1 MEPTSY
7 TDTIEPGSYYADV
20 PNEVYHSMSGISKS
34 GLDLINR
41 SPAHYAHR
49 VARAPSRNMEMGTA
63 IHTALLEPERFATD
77 YMLLRE
83 VKDRRTSAYK
93 EAVKVYGSERTLT
106 GPEADKV
113 AGMQEAV
120 YANPHARKLL
130 ESDGWR
136 ELSGMANDPET
147 GATCRHRFDL
157 LTVDGI
163 AVDVKKTQDARP
175 EAFQR
180 SVYNYRYHVQAAFYA
195 DQYYWI
201 TGNRL
206 KGFMFLAIE
215 EEMPHGVQVY
225 YLDDSS
231 LAIGREEYRADLA
244 RYARCIT
251 DSDWPAYDSRPS
263 LLSLPDWVLSRYEND
278 LEDGGII

>member
-1 MEPTSY
+1 MEPISY
-7 TDTIEPGSYYADV
+7 TDTIEPGHYYTDV
-20 PNEVYHSMSGISKS
+20 PNEVYHSLSGISKS

-83 VKDRRTSAYK
+83 VKDRRASAYK

-106 GPEADKV
+106 GPEADRV

-120 YANPHARKLL
+120 YANLHARKLL

-136 ELSGMANDPET
+136 ELSGMANDPEM

-157 LTVDGI
+157 LTADGI

-195 DQYYWI
+195 DQHYWI
-201 TGNRL
+201 TGKPL
-206 KGFMFLAIE
+206 KAFAFLAIE
-215 EEMPHGVQVY
+215 EDMPHGCKVY
-225 YLDDSS
+225 ILDDDAMA
-231 LAIGREEYRADLA
+231 LGRATYQADLA

-251 DSDWPAYDSRPS
+251 DNDWPAYDSRPET
-263 LLSLPDWVLSRYEND
+263 LSLPAWAIKQAQQEA
-278 LEDGGII
+278 I

>member
-1 MEPTSY
+1 MEPINY
-7 TDTIEPGSYYADV
+7 TDTIEPGHYYTEV
-20 PNEVYHSMSGISKS
+20 PNEAYHSLSGISKS

-77 YMLLRE
+77 YMLLRDT
-83 VKDRRTSAYK
+83 KDRRTSAYK

-136 ELSGMANDPET
+136 ELSGMATDIET

-157 LTVDGI
+157 LTVAGI

-195 DQYYWI
+195 DQYHWI
-201 TGNRL
+201 TGKPL
-206 KGFMFLAIE
+206 KAFAFLAVE
-215 EEMPHGVQVY
+215 EEMPHGCKVY
-225 YLDDSS
+225 ILDDDAMA
-231 LAIGREEYRADLA
+231 LGRSAYQADLA
-244 RYARCIT
+244 RYARCVT
-251 DSDWPAYDSRPS
+251 DNDWPAYDSRPET
-263 LLSLPDWVLSRYEND
+263 LGLPAWAIKQAQQEA
-278 LEDGGII
+278 I